1 MSGEL
6 SPGVIVQFVFYVNIL
21 TWPFAV
27 VGWVTSLVL
36 KAEASQARINEF
48 LNNFPAIVDSDK
60 AQTWQPGDIEFNQ
73 VSYTYP
79 DSGIEA
85 LHNLTFTIPQG
96 KTIGIIGRT
105 GSGKSTLAQLIPR
118 MIDPTQ
124 GSIRMAGVDVRNI
137 NISSL
142 RANIGYAPQEVFLFS
157 DTIENNI
164 SFGRDATMKEIS
176 SAAMAAAVA
185 DSIQSFPSGYETL
198 LGERGIN
205 LSGGQKQRI
214 SIARAIINNPQIL
227 LFDDCLSAVDTQT
240 EDEIIR
246 NLRQIMKGKTSIVI
260 AHRISTVKDADMII
274 YLDRGKI
281 AEQGTHEEL
290 LLQHGAYASLHRKQ
304 LLEATLD
311 DENST
316 SPND

>member
-1 MSGEL
+1 
-6 SPGVIVQFVFYVNIL
+6 
-21 TWPFAV
+21 
-27 VGWVTSLVL
+27 
-36 KAEASQARINEF
+36 
-48 LNNFPAIVDSDK
+48 
-60 AQTWQPGDIEFNQ
+60 
-73 VSYTYP
+73 
-79 DSGIEA
+79 
-85 LHNLTFTIPQG
+85 
-96 KTIGIIGRT
+96 
-105 GSGKSTLAQLIPR
+105 

-164 SFGRDATMKEIS
+164 SFGRDATMEEIS
-176 SAAMAAAVA
+176 SAAKAAAVA
-185 DSIQSFPSGYETL
+185 ESIQSFPSGYETL

-290 LLQHGAYASLHRKQ
+290 LLQNGAYASLHRKQ
-304 LLEATLD
+304 LLEATLE
-311 DENST
+311 DENSI